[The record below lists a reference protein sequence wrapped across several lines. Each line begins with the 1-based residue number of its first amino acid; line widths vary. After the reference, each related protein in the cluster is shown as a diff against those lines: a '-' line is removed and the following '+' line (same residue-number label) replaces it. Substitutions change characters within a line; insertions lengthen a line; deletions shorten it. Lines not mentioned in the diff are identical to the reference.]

1 VIISRVGELVKRGNI
16 VSQNQPFVHEVPVA
30 NGNCQL
36 QIMAG
41 ICGGCHLQTLDDPGR
56 FHYMFQHNKA
66 RKPTI
71 Q

>member
-1 VIISRVGELVKRGNI
+1 MIISRVGELVKRGNI

-41 ICGGCHLQTLDDPGR
+41 TLDDPGR
-56 FHYMFQHNKA
+56 FHEICFNIIKQGSQLYS
-66 RKPTI
+66 R
-71 Q
+71 